1 MKHAEQFLLFLSKT
15 DQELLSHCPP
25 ATRSNQ
31 TALGI
36 FVLFTGLLAT
46 ASGAFA
52 VSNLFL
58 EPVPGQALPQLP
70 LIGLLFSILIG
81 LFYGAII
88 LFIDREIVSASSKWG
103 VVLRVPLAILIGLV
117 IAVPLELKLLEGR
130 ISQQIIEKEQGYNQ
144 SLQAVGE
151 QKLAVIRSEIQSEKT
166 KLDHYIAQKQQYAD
180 LMMRESGGLAGSLT
194 GQRGEGPVY
203 REALRNKEVLE
214 EDIQTQ
220 EAYLTT
226 LQDQLDQLAQQNST
240 FTDRYTRVE
249 SHDFLSKYIALR
261 ELRQQPNEA
270 GYSTNQL
277 AWGIT
282 LLLVFLE
289 LIPSLMKLL
298 LPMSEYDVLKE
309 ARRHLNVQQAHKAA
323 HAFSETLS
331 DSEDPFP
338 DQGSGDAAFI
348 SKLKDSMM
356 R

>member
-1 MKHAEQFLLFLSKT
+1 MNRFEQFLCYLSKT

-25 ATRSNQ
+25 ATKANQ
-31 TALGI
+31 AALGV

-46 ASGAFA
+46 VSGAFA

-58 EPVPGQALPQLP
+58 VPVADQALPVLP
-70 LIGLLFSILIG
+70 WSGLLTSVLIG

-103 VVLRVPLAILIGLV
+103 VLLRVPLAILIGLV

-130 ISQQIIEKEQGYNQ
+130 IAQQIVEKEQRYNQ
-144 SLQAVGE
+144 SLQEVGE
-151 QKLAVIRSEIQSEKT
+151 QKLQVLKGEIQSEKA
-166 KLDHYIAQKQQYAD
+166 KLDSYIAQKQQYTD

-194 GQRGEGPVY
+194 GQKGEGPVY

-214 EDIQTQ
+214 ADIQSQ
-220 EAYLTT
+220 ESYLGS
-226 LQDQLDQLAQQNST
+226 LQSQLQELAEQNIS
-240 FTDRYTRVE
+240 FTNRYTRVE

-261 ELRQQPNEA
+261 ELRQQPTEA

-298 LPMSEYDVLKE
+298 LPASEYDVLKE

-323 HAFSETLS
+323 HAYSESLKN
-331 DSEDPFP
+331 EKGPFP
-338 DQGSGDAAFI
+338 EQDSASGDFI
-348 SKLKDSMM
+348 AELKKNIM